1 MTLYS
6 LRGQYPQQLPDR
18 IILSDGFTR
27 TGGNY
32 TPEDIADAGY
42 FAVEVPPS
50 YDPNTHQ
57 LNWNGLEF
65 TLELIPPPTP
75 TPNWLE
81 FSRLMLINPEFNQFY
96 NQLFTVSPL
105 VAGSLQV
112 ALSQVASLGQ
122 SESFALIWSLIS
134 PNIPPG
140 YRDKWIMYAQE
151 NHLPADFIE
160 ILLS

>member
-1 MTLYS
+1 MSFLRPRVPLILYPVKEVWFKVNGIYVKGM
-6 LRGQYPQQLPDR
+6 LWVKVDGIYQQKTPLVKINGVYR
-18 IILSDGFTR
+18 QLFEIL
-27 TGGNY
+27 
-32 TPEDIADAGY
+32 
-42 FAVEVPPS
+42 
-50 YDPNTHQ
+50 
-57 LNWNGLEF
+57 L
-65 TLELIPPPTP
+65 
-75 TPNWLE
+75 
-81 FSRLMLINPEFNQFY
+81 Y

-134 PNIPPG
+134 SNIPPG
-140 YRDKWIMYAQE
+140 YREQWVMYAQE

>member
-1 MTLYS
+1 MVLYS
-6 LRGQYPQQLPDR
+6 LRGQYPQPLPDR
-18 IILSDGFTR
+18 IILSNGFSR

-42 FAVEVPPS
+42 FAVEIPS

-57 LNWNGLEF
+57 LNWNGTEF
-65 TLELIPPPTP
+65 ELALIPPPTP
-75 TPNWLE
+75 TSDWLE
-81 FSRLMLINPEFNQFY
+81 FSRLMIQDPEFNLFY

-112 ALSQVASLGQ
+112 ALSQAASLGQ
-122 SESFALIWSLIS
+122 SGAFALIWSLIS
-134 PNIPPG
+134 SNIPPG
-140 YRDKWIMYAQE
+140 YREQWVMYAQE

>member
-1 MTLYS
+1 MILYS
-6 LRGQYPQQLPDR
+6 LRGQYPQELPDR
-18 IILSDGFTR
+18 IILSDGFSR
-27 TGGNY
+27 TGGIY
-32 TPEDIADAGY
+32 TPEEIADAGY
-42 FAVEVPPS
+42 FPVEVPD
-50 YDPNTHQ
+50 YDPTIYQ
-57 LNWNGLEF
+57 LGWNGLEF

-122 SESFALIWSLIS
+122 SESFALIWGLIS

-140 YRDKWIMYAQE
+140 YREQWIMYAQE